1 MKTRSS
7 GFFALRPEKRRGVA
21 GVYQHVA
28 FDTVD
33 RSGFWAGK
41 TIGLASYGS
50 TISFWS
56 SGETGTVMSVSDI
69 IISIPVVRH
78 HDVDHELFGDD
89 VVHDEN
95 FTLGS

>member
-1 MKTRSS
+1 
-7 GFFALRPEKRRGVA
+7 
-21 GVYQHVA
+21 
-28 FDTVD
+28 VD

-56 SGETGTVMSVSDI
+56 SGETGTVMTFPDI
-69 IISIPVVRH
+69 IISIPVAFDH

-89 VVHDEN
+89 GAREL
-95 FTLGS
+95 LG

>member
-1 MKTRSS
+1 
-7 GFFALRPEKRRGVA
+7 VA

-33 RSGFWAGK
+33 RSGFGRAGK

-50 TISFWS
+50 TISFFWS

-69 IISIPVVRH
+69 IISIPVTFVIMTSITNSL
-78 HDVDHELFGDD
+78 E
-89 VVHDEN
+89 
-95 FTLGS
+95 TT